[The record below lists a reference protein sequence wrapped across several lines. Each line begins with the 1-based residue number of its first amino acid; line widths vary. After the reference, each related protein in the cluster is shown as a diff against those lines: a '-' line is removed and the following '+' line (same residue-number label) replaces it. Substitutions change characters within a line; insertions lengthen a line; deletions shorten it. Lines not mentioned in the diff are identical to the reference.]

1 MQQQQQQTQSIQPS
15 PAWFPPY
22 IPCGYIDNDYIDFT
36 SITTLPGPPGPPGP
50 QGPAGPPGPP
60 GTPGLVPTTIV
71 TSTPFTADLTDY
83 YLGVDVAGPTSV
95 ILPVSPTG
103 TVFIVK
109 DIDGDAAIN
118 PITVTALGGT
128 LIDGAA
134 GAVIN
139 VPYGALQLVF
149 NGTDWSII

>member
-1 MQQQQQQTQSIQPS
+1 MIQQQQQQQIS
-15 PAWFPPY
+15 PMLGWVPLPPY
-22 IPCGYIDNDYIDFT
+22 IPFYDPDLFIN
-36 SITTLPGPPGPPGP
+36 SIVTEGPPGPPGP
-50 QGPAGPPGPP
+50 EGPEGPPGPP

-83 YLGVDVAGPTSV
+83 YLGVDVAGPASI
-95 ILPVSPTG
+95 ILPVSPAG

-128 LIDGAA
+128 LIDGAT
-134 GAVIN
+134 GAVISA
-139 VPYGALQLVF
+139 PYGALQLVF
-149 NGTDWSII
+149 NGIDWSII